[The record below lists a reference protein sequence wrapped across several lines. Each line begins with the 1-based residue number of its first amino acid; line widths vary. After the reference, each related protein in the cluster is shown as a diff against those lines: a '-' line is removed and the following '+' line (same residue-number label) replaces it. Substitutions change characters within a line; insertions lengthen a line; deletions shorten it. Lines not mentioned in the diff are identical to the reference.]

1 MRVTCENLSRQLMLA
16 AASFLGACTLAT
28 TATLAEGL
36 PIRSAAA
43 TVDSPKQAGGEH
55 AGHAM
60 HVPNGVVSLDVVA
73 DSGKLHLLTGKL
85 QDGRASVWHQVSTDA
100 GRNWSEAVE
109 VQGPPGAGA
118 VFKRGSDA
126 RIVAHGK
133 NLVAIWTSKVEGNK
147 HGGSGPM
154 IASRSTNGGKRW
166 TPTPAPADWPKGP
179 HSFFTLGADAKTL
192 HAAWL
197 DSRDGKVPVEGAQ
210 AMRYAYSLDGGVTW
224 SANST
229 LDDVTCACCWN
240 AGRADAAGN
249 FYVLYRDKQP
259 SDMALGVVDAKTKRW
274 TRLAT
279 VGAFGWDFPGCPHI
293 GGGLAIKANRGSAE
307 MHAVVGTRKKGDAGF
322 YYVKSADGGR
332 SWTTPFKLGDESAAH
347 GDIALGKDGRL
358 AAVWDMIDA
367 ETNDGSLAIYE
378 ARSNDGG
385 VHWTAAR
392 RLSAPKA
399 SASHPRLVASNN
411 GFVAF
416 WTEQSEGADARL
428 AMTRIYNEKLGQAG
442 R

>member
-1 MRVTCENLSRQLMLA
+1 MRINCGDFSRQLMLS
-16 AASFLGACTLAT
+16 AASIVGAFALA
-28 TATLAEGL
+28 TATLAEDI
-36 PIRSAAA
+36 PTRSAAA
-43 TVDSPKQAGGEH
+43 TVDFPKQAGGEH
-55 AGHAM
+55 AGHARRI
-60 HVPNGVVSLDVVA
+60 PNGVVSLDVVA
-73 DSGKLHLLTGKL
+73 DGGRLHLLLGKH

-100 GRNWSEAVE
+100 GRNWSDAVE

-118 VFKRGSDA
+118 VFMRGSDA
-126 RIVAHGK
+126 RIVARGM
-133 NLVAIWTSKVEGNK
+133 NLVAIWTSKVDGNK
-147 HGGSGPM
+147 HGGAGPM
-154 IASRSTNGGKRW
+154 VASRSTNGGKSW

-197 DSRDGKVPVEGAQ
+197 DSRDGKVPIEGAQ
-210 AMRYAYSLDGGVTW
+210 AMRYAFSLDSGVTW

-229 LDDVTCACCWN
+229 LDGVTCACCWN
-240 AGRADAAGN
+240 AGGADKAGN

-259 SDMALGVVDAKTKRW
+259 SDMALGVVDAKTKQW

-293 GGGLAIKANRGSAE
+293 GGGLAIKSNGGSTE

-347 GDIALGKDGRL
+347 GDVALSKDGRL

-378 ARSNDGG
+378 AQSNDGG
-385 VHWTAAR
+385 LHWTAAR

-399 SASHPRLVASNN
+399 SASHPRLVTSNN

-428 AMTRIYNEKLGQAG
+428 AITRIYNEKLGQAG